1 MKRTQRASLFIRA
14 CSILNL
20 FSKDVNAV
28 DEVLPRVFS
37 GFFRSE
43 FPLSSRPVLPM
54 AETPSGIAGAA
65 VLAILVVMGI
75 TIPVS
80 LVAFIPL
87 AFFYYRVMQ
96 YVRTRKSS

>member
-1 MKRTQRASLFIRA
+1 M
-14 CSILNL
+14 
-20 FSKDVNAV
+20 V

-43 FPLSSRPVLPM
+43 FPLNSGPVLPVPQ
-54 AETPSGIAGAA
+54 TPSGIAGAA

-80 LVAFIPL
+80 LLAFIPL

-96 YVRTRKSS
+96 YVSTRTPS